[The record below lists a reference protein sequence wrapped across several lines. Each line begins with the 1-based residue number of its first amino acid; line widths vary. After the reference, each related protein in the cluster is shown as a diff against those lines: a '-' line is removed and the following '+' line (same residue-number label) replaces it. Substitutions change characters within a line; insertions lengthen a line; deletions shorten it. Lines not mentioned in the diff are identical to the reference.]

1 VGENVAAHI
10 IGRSLHHYPAGR
22 NLLRTDNG
30 HQGSPLS
37 GPGEHSLYVGVDLI
51 EIERIGLTYS
61 RYPRRFLEKIY
72 TPAEQ
77 AYCRGRA
84 PQLASRFAAK
94 EAVMKALGTGVRGV
108 SWRDIEVQ
116 RKRGRAPEIVLHDR
130 AKARAERMGIVRIAV
145 SLSHS
150 REFAIASVVAQ
161 TADSPVSEARTTQD

>member
-1 VGENVAAHI
+1 M
-10 IGRSLHHYPAGR
+10 
-22 NLLRTDNG
+22 
-30 HQGSPLS
+30 
-37 GPGEHSLYVGVDLI
+37 YVGVDLI

-94 EAVMKALGTGVRGV
+94 EAVMKALGTGIRGV
-108 SWRDIEVQ
+108 GWRDIEVQ

-130 AKARAERMGIVRIAV
+130 AKARAEKMGIVRIAI

-161 TADSPVSEARTTQD
+161 TAGPPASEGRTTEDCQD